1 MKPCLLYVGT
11 SDGLVVLRVRA
22 DGQVDGVGHAAHGNA
37 VRGIAVRPDDPRVAY
52 VACGLRGWGLHRTR
66 DAGGTS
72 ELVGFADLW
81 VWDVLFDPRDPNT
94 LWVGTEPPMVYV
106 SYDEGRTFRALD
118 GVERLPSRPRWFFF
132 YEPFPAGHV
141 HGFALHSERPERLF
155 AGVEHGALIY
165 THDGGATWQ
174 EALVGHDL
182 HRVAVDPLDPDRVLA
197 GTGEGLFV
205 SSDAG
210 RSWDAVPYFSGR
222 YVHGVVFSPHRP
234 AQLFVYAATEGNP
247 LHRSEDRGTHWRP
260 IGSGLPANGPA
271 DPLAVHPEEPNV
283 LFYAGEEPKGRGQL
297 FVSAD
302 GGGTWERVN
311 FALPKVWRLRA
322 AGEQDAQ

>member
-22 DGQVDGVGHAAHGNA
+22 DGRVDGVGHAAHGNA
-37 VRGIAVRPDDPRVAY
+37 VRGIAVRPDDPCVAY

-66 DAGGTS
+66 DAGRTS

-81 VWDVLFDPRDPNT
+81 VWDVLFDPRDPST

-132 YEPFPAGHV
+132 HEPFRAGHV
-141 HGFALHSERPERLF
+141 HGFALHSERPEHLF

-197 GTGEGLFV
+197 GTGEGLFQ
-205 SSDAG
+205 SRDAG
-210 RSWDAVPYFSGR
+210 RSWDAVPYFAGM
-222 YVHGVVFSPHRP
+222 YVHGIAFSPHRP
-234 AQLFVYAATEGNP
+234 SQVFVYTATEASP
-247 LHRSEDRGTHWRP
+247 LHRSDDRGVHWRP

-271 DPLAVHPEEPNV
+271 DPLAVHPEEPDV
-283 LFYAGEEPKGRGQL
+283 LFYAGEASEGRGQL

-311 FALPKVWRLRA
+311 FGLPKVWRLRA
-322 AGEQDAQ
+322 AGE